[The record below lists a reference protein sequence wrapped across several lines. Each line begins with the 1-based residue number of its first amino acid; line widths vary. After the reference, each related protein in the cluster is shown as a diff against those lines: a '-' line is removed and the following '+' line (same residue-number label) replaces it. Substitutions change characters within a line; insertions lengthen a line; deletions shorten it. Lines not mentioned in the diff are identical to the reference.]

1 MRKIIA
7 LLIISTLL
15 TTACSKGDNT
25 SSVEKYLEQ
34 GKIALA
40 NEEYDKALKFFNL
53 AKEEKSYNKEV
64 NSLWTQ
70 TNNIIEAIESKEDG
84 HYSVAIQLCETIEDI
99 DSETNI
105 VKDFAK
111 KLKEEFI
118 QLMNGD
124 KVSDD
129 NEPVE
134 DDEPKED
141 DTDSETEQVSTKK
154 YYLDLLSSI
163 QSKVTESEK
172 NDDYTGTTA
181 GMASLG
187 SISYEK
193 WDNALN
199 KIYGELKNQLSQNE
213 METLK
218 VAQRSWVKYRDE
230 QAQSAAD
237 EYEGGSL
244 SSVEYAFTLAN
255 LTKERCYELINK
267 YMK

>member
-15 TTACSKGDNT
+15 TTACSKSDNT

-40 NEEYDKALKFFNL
+40 NEEYDKALKFFDL
-53 AKEEKSYNKEV
+53 AKEEKSNNEEV
-64 NSLWTQ
+64 NFLWTQ
-70 TNNIIEAIESKEDG
+70 TNNLIEAFESKESK
-84 HYSVAIQLCETIEDI
+84 HYSVAIQLCETIESI

-105 VKDFAK
+105 VKDSAK
-111 KLKEEFI
+111 KLKEECI
-118 QLMNGD
+118 KLMNED
-124 KVSDD
+124 ETPDD
-129 NEPVE
+129 NTSIE
-134 DDEPKED
+134 DDELKQD
-141 DTDSETEQVSTKK
+141 NTNNKAEQISTKK
-154 YYLDLLSSI
+154 SYLDLLSSI
-163 QSKVTESEK
+163 QSEVTELEK

-181 GMASLG
+181 GMVSLG

-193 WDNALN
+193 WDDALN
-199 KIYGELKNQLSQNE
+199 KIYGELKNQLSQND

-230 QAQSAAD
+230 QAQMSAD
-237 EYEGGSL
+237 EYKGGSL

>member
-7 LLIISTLL
+7 LLIISALL
-15 TTACSKGDNT
+15 TTACSKNDDT
-25 SSVEKYLEQ
+25 SIDKYLEQ

-111 KLKEEFI
+111 KLKEECI

-134 DDEPKED
+134 DDEPKEY

-163 QSKVTESEK
+163 QSEVNKLEK

-181 GMASLG
+181 GMVSLG

-193 WDNALN
+193 WDDALN

-230 QAQSAAD
+230 QAQMAAD
-237 EYEGGSL
+237 EYKGGSL

-267 YMK
+267 YMR